1 MGRGRRGPSDQSK
14 KKPKILKSTKER
26 KYIRSGMRPI
36 DQKSSLFLPADVVDE
51 MKRMNPQEVAN
62 VLLSN

>member
-1 MGRGRRGPSDQSK
+1 MGRGRRGPSDQSQN
-14 KKPKILKSTKER
+14 KPKISKSTKER
-26 KYIRSGMRPI
+26 KYIRSGMKPI
-36 DQKSSLFLPADVVDE
+36 DQRRSLFLPADVVEE